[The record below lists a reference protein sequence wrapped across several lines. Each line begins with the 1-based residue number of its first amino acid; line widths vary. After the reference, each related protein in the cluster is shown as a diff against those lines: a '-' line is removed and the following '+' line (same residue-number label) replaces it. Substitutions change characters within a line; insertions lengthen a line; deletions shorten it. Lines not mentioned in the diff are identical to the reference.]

1 VLVQAGRLDV
11 ISHSA
16 SGLPMRVQIQLRI
29 ITDDENVLSDDVI
42 ACFENLFARHRHIKK
57 LFSKRGQRLKPSE
70 AVGG

>member
-1 VLVQAGRLDV
+1 
-11 ISHSA
+11 
-16 SGLPMRVQIQLRI
+16 MRVQIQLRI